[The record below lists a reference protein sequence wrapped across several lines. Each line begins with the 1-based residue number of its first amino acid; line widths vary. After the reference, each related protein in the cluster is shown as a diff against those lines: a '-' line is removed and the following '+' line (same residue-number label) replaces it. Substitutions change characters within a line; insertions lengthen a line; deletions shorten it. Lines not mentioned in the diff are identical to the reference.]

1 MDLTSIGAQVRSALE
16 LRDSVREQALRHA
29 RELIRLCSVT
39 IKHVHRREMDAANV
53 ALQQAEQI
61 SRHLRELRDTC
72 PDIYFAGYVQDA
84 MKEYAEAHLTMALID
99 NRPLPDP
106 AALSV
111 EVPAYINGLA
121 EAGSECRRQIL
132 DLLRSGQMQ
141 RAEQLLEQMDE
152 IYFML
157 ATLDFPDAVTSGLRR
172 TVDAFRAV
180 LERTRG
186 DVTIT
191 AVQHTLQQALDAAS
205 AAKHLQQSQ

>member
-1 MDLTSIGAQVRSALE
+1 MDLTVIESQVRAALE
-16 LRDSVREQALRHA
+16 LRDSIREQALRHA

-39 IKHVHRREMDAANV
+39 IKHVHRRENQSAQT

-61 SRHLRELRDTC
+61 TTHLRALRETC

-106 AALSV
+106 ATLAI
-111 EVPAYINGLA
+111 EAPAYINGLA

-132 DLLRSGQMQ
+132 DLLRSGQME
-141 RAEQLLEQMDE
+141 RAERLLEQMDD
-152 IYFML
+152 IYYML
-157 ATLDFPDAVTSGLRR
+157 ATLDFPDAVTAGLRR

-191 AVQHTLQQALDAAS
+191 AVQRTLQQALDTAS
-205 AAKHLQQSQ
+205 AVNLQQSE